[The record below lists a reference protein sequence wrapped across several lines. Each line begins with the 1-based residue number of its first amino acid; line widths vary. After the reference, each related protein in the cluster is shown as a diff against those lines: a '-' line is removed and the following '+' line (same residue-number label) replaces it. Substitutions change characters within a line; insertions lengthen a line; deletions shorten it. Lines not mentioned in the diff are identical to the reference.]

1 MKRLICFFLLIP
13 FLSISQI
20 SNEIN
25 WLPLDKAK
33 EYAAKSNKNILIY
46 FYKKDCSYCLEMSK
60 NTLSDKEIIS
70 LVNNNFFAVK
80 IDSRTKDTIYYK
92 GKAYGNQQ
100 PASSGR
106 NDWRHDFY
114 AEVASF
120 NHNGTKQST
129 TPTIVVFNHK
139 FEKLKTFP
147 GKQAKSLLLR
157 RLSKYAKK

>member
-1 MKRLICFFLLIP
+1 MKRLIFFFLLIP

-20 SNEIN
+20 SNDIN

-46 FYKKDCSYCLEMSK
+46 FYKKDCSYCSEMSK

>member
-1 MKRLICFFLLIP
+1 MKRLIFFFLLIP

-46 FYKKDCSYCLEMSK
+46 FYKKNCSYCSEMSK

-80 IDSRTKDTIYYK
+80 IDSRTKDTIYYQ

-120 NHNGTKQST
+120 NHKGEQQST

-147 GKQAKSLLLR
+147 GKQAKSLLFR
-157 RLSKYAKK
+157 RLLKYAKK

>member
-1 MKRLICFFLLIP
+1 MKKTLLFLLI
-13 FLSISQI
+13 FSASHVFSQNSIDWISLEQAKEKAKI
-20 SNEIN
+20 SN
-25 WLPLDKAK
+25 KK
-33 EYAAKSNKNILIY
+33 ILIY
-46 FYKKDCSYCLEMSK
+46 FYKKDCKYCLEMK
-60 NTLSDKEIIS
+60 KETLEDQEVIS
-70 LVNNNFFAVK
+70 YINNNFHAVK

>member
-46 FYKKDCSYCLEMSK
+46 FYKKDCSYCSEMSK

-80 IDSRTKDTIYYK
+80 IDSRTKDTIYYQ

-147 GKQAKSLLLR
+147 GKQAKSLLFR
-157 RLSKYAKK
+157 RLLKYAKK

>member
-1 MKRLICFFLLIP
+1 MPKH
-13 FLSISQI
+13 Q
-20 SNEIN
+20 
-25 WLPLDKAK
+25 K
-33 EYAAKSNKNILIY
+33 KNILIY
-46 FYKKDCSYCLEMSK
+46 FYKKNCPYCKEMTK
-60 NTLSDKEIIS
+60 NTFSDKEIIS

-100 PASSGR
+100 PINKGSTYP
-106 NDWRHDFY
+106 HDFY
-114 AEVASF
+114 RQIASF
-120 NHNGTKQST
+120 NHKGEQQST

-157 RLSKYAKK
+157 RLLKYAKK

>member
-60 NTLSDKEIIS
+60 NILSDKEIIS

>member
-1 MKRLICFFLLIP
+1 MLQNLIKIYLFISIRKIVLIV
-13 FLSISQI
+13 
-20 SNEIN
+20 
-25 WLPLDKAK
+25 
-33 EYAAKSNKNILIY
+33 
-46 FYKKDCSYCLEMSK
+46 LEMSK

-129 TPTIVVFNHK
+129 TPTIVVF
-139 FEKLKTFP
+139 
-147 GKQAKSLLLR
+147 QS
-157 RLSKYAKK
+157 

>member
-1 MKRLICFFLLIP
+1 MKRLIFFFLLIP

-157 RLSKYAKK
+157 RLLKYAKK

>member
-60 NTLSDKEIIS
+60 NTLSDEEIIS

-147 GKQAKSLLLR
+147 GKQTKSLLLR
-157 RLSKYAKK
+157 RLLKYTKK